1 MDSKGKIWAALD
13 TDKAKALQIAK
24 AIASHPA
31 IFGFKVNRLID
42 QEVFRKDGEPALF
55 EELAQHGLPIWV
67 DLKLFDIP
75 RTVVERLMPYIQSG
89 YVQFITV
96 MAKGEVD
103 MMADGVAAMGD
114 NGNIIAVTELT
125 SFSEEQVHLG
135 SGHPSKASVI
145 NLARISVLAGVRHMV
160 CSSQELGVLKSR
172 RELAILSK
180 FVPGI
185 TPDWKKGE
193 NQPDQKR
200 VGSPAFALS
209 GGADKIVIGG
219 AIVND
224 DDPLGAVERTAQEI
238 EAIG

>member
-1 MDSKGKIWAALD
+1 ML
-13 TDKAKALQIAK
+13 
-24 AIASHPA
+24 
-31 IFGFKVNRLID
+31 
-42 QEVFRKDGEPALF
+42 DGEPALF

-114 NGNIIAVTELT
+114 KGNIIAVTELT

-145 NLARISVLAGVRHMV
+145 NLARISVLAGVRYMV

-172 RELAILSK
+172 RELVSLRK

-193 NQPDQKR
+193 NQPGQKR

-224 DDPLGAVERTAQEI
+224 ADPLGAVEKTAQEI
-238 EAIG
+238 EAID

>member
-1 MDSKGKIWAALD
+1 MDSKGTIWAALD
-13 TDKAKALQIAK
+13 TEKRKALEIAK
-24 AIASHPA
+24 AIASNPA
-31 IFGFKVNRLID
+31 IFGFKLNRLID
-42 QEVFRKDGEPALF
+42 QEVFRKDGEVALF
-55 EELAQHGLPIWV
+55 EELAKLGLPLWV
-67 DLKLFDIP
+67 DLKLHDVP

-89 YVQFITV
+89 YVQFVTV

-103 MMADGVAAMGD
+103 MMSDAVNAMGA

-125 SFSEEQVHLG
+125 SLSEEQIHLG

-145 NLARISVLAGVRHMV
+145 NLARLSVLAGVRHMV
-160 CSSQELGVLKSR
+160 CSSQELGALKERKELRVLQ
-172 RELAILSK
+172 K

-185 TPDWKKGE
+185 TPDWKGK

-209 GGADKIVIGG
+209 GGASKVVIGG

-224 DDPLGAVERTAQEI
+224 DDPLGAVERTAEEI
-238 EAIG
+238 EAIS